1 MRRKEGEQMI
11 HELLGHGAKSAV
23 SSAEL
28 AQMTGMGERQVREL
42 IERERFEG
50 NLILAG
56 NDGYYLPD
64 KDPNIGRLEVSAFGR
79 STKTTINGLFA
90 AASQPG
96 GESGRQAVVNLVV
109 DGRTLAQV
117 LFDPLSGVAKQK
129 GLPVGV

>member
-1 MRRKEGEQMI
+1 MRQKEGEQMI

-56 NDGYYLPD
+56 NNGYYLPD
-64 KDPNIGRLEVSAFGR
+64 KDPNIGRLEVSAWC
-79 STKTTINGLFA
+79 A
-90 AASQPG
+90 M
-96 GESGRQAVVNLVV
+96 
-109 DGRTLAQV
+109 RTLTATTMMRSVSVLQQV
-117 LFDPLSGVAKQK
+117 YENEVSSRNEWR
-129 GLPVGV
+129 